1 MQFTSLLASLILA
14 TAVAAGPIPGYGEGL
29 GSTIGSVTGS
39 GNGAGSGDGNGS
51 GSGNAAGNGSGSNDG
66 DGNKAGNGNGDGN
79 EVGNGN
85 KAGNGNSAD
94 FLNNIN
100 LGETSQQIAQWVG
113 ACDVS
118 WVPAIWFRA
127 ANLHSSCDSMACLS
141 ALSPGSAAARSP
153 HPYQNSALEAHQTV
167 GGARD
172 AIRLR
177 ELSPIDVESQVSRD
191 EPDES
196 LENIGASASQTSPE
210 GTYSVDGHPTERF
223 MWPRFLSRLRDTFSL
238 DSEPAKE
245 EHVGTSMQAQVLRTP
260 PLQPA
265 ELQRLRKAV
274 DAFPPRPVADFLLS
288 VCINHGTDSF
298 FYFNQAQL
306 LAEVNEFYTNSASR
320 LRSDCSF
327 VCLAHAAF
335 ALGSQWTTM
344 ARPGKSSTPLILDDS
359 DPGRIFYNQAR
370 SLIPDVIDMPC
381 LRAVQAPFVMGV
393 YLLPA
398 SAIGS
403 SYIYLGLALRKAL
416 ALDLHLTSDEMSVGQ
431 EEKEIRRRVWWSIYS
446 LERASTVK
454 LNRPR
459 SIDSSII
466 TVSFPQ
472 RYEPLDKWQKFD
484 NVEHQIADARLMMI
498 LDKVAEPP
506 EWPSASDGS
515 TPFEA
520 ELKGWKRSLPDSLRL
535 QNVHPQSSY
544 YRATFHLYTN
554 YYFTW
559 IAMGKVSVVTVVRAK
574 LRYHLGRDSQAPEIA
589 QHIEALAKTC
599 VKAAKKT
606 LRLFEDIR
614 TTGNLTRFSFTDF
627 QACSIATIV
636 VILAGILE
644 RDAGSE
650 RQVSFGLDCLK
661 KMAEGNVTATMGVSF
676 VEALQSIANEAV
688 AKLMQMRSNF
698 NLPTDEPPPLQ
709 SDYHSWA
716 SWLSRQNSSSN
727 SIDAALSEPQLPG
740 SSTLQQMEP
749 AAWPLPQA
757 PSTPTGFTTW
767 DGAAALQQL
776 SIPALA
782 TVDLTE
788 NGQGTFQPQ
797 TMDTAFFSNMYNDD
811 QAFLM
816 GLTGF
821 DILGF
826 PGLQDEL

>member
-66 DGNKAGNGNGDGN
+66 NGNKVGNGNGDGN
-79 EVGNGN
+79 EAGNGN
-85 KAGNGNSAD
+85 KVGSGNSAD
-94 FLNNIN
+94 FLNNIT
-100 LGETSQQIAQWVG
+100 LGETSQQIAQ
-113 ACDVS
+113 AQQPLDH
-118 WVPAIWFRA
+118 PILIRTA
-127 ANLHSSCDSMACLS
+127 HSSHTKSSGERGMLS
-141 ALSPGSAAARSP
+141 DF
-153 HPYQNSALEAHQTV
+153 
-167 GGARD
+167 GGYD
-172 AIRLR
+172 APAVRR
-177 ELSPIDVESQVSRD
+177 RRRRRVPDENRKRAPRAELSPIDVGSQVSRD

-196 LENIGASASQTSPE
+196 LENVVTSASQTSPK

-306 LAEVNEFYTNSASR
+306 LAEVNEFYTNSSSR

-344 ARPGKSSTPLILDDS
+344 ARPGKSSTPLILDDG

-416 ALDLHLTSDEMSVGQ
+416 ALDLHLASDETSVGQ
-431 EEKEIRRRVWWSIYS
+431 EEREIRRRTWWSIYS

-506 EWPSASDGS
+506 
-515 TPFEA
+515 
-520 ELKGWKRSLPDSLRL
+520 L
-535 QNVHPQSSY
+535 QNVHPQSPY

-574 LRYHLGRDSQAPEIA
+574 LRYHLGRESQAPEIA

-698 NLPTDEPPPLQ
+698 NFPTDEPPPLQ

-727 SIDAALSEPQLPG
+727 SIDATLSEPQLPG
-740 SSTLQQMEP
+740 SSALQQMEP
-749 AAWPLPQA
+749 ATWPLRQG

-776 SIPALA
+776 SIPALT

-788 NGQGTFQPQ
+788 NGQGTFQQQ

>member
-14 TAVAAGPIPGYGEGL
+14 TAVAAGPIPGYGEEGL

-66 DGNKAGNGNGDGN
+66 NGNKAGNGNGDGN
-79 EVGNGN
+79 EAGNGN
-85 KAGNGNSAD
+85 KVGNGNSAD
-94 FLNNIN
+94 FLNNIT
-100 LGETSQQIAQWVG
+100 LGETSQQIAQL
-113 ACDVS
+113 
-118 WVPAIWFRA
+118 A
-127 ANLHSSCDSMACLS
+127 AGCFGVYENLVNDMHNRCS
-141 ALSPGSAAARSP
+141 SAAARSP
-153 HPYQNSALEAHQTV
+153 HPYQNSALEPHQIV
-167 GGARD
+167 GRARD

-177 ELSPIDVESQVSRD
+177 WVWCTELSPIDIASQVSRD

-238 DSEPAKE
+238 DSEPANE

-288 VCINHGTDSF
+288 
-298 FYFNQAQL
+298 L
-306 LAEVNEFYTNSASR
+306 LAEVNEFYTNSSSR

-344 ARPGKSSTPLILDDS
+344 ARPGKSSTPPILDDI

-416 ALDLHLTSDEMSVGQ
+416 ALDLHLASDEMSVGQ
-431 EEKEIRRRVWWSIYS
+431 EEREIRRRTWWSIYS

-484 NVEHQIADARLMMI
+484 NVEHQNLRKLQRSVSVIPLGSQDSR
-498 LDKVAEPP
+498 
-506 EWPSASDGS
+506 EWPSTSDGS

-520 ELKGWKRSLPDSLRL
+520 ELKGWKRALPDSLRL

-574 LRYHLGRDSQAPEIA
+574 LRYHLGRESQAPEIA

-644 RDAGSE
+644 RDAGFE

-698 NLPTDEPPPLQ
+698 NFHTDEPPPLQ

-727 SIDAALSEPQLPG
+727 SIDATLSEPQLPG

-749 AAWPLPQA
+749 ATWPLPQA